1 MRLAIVR
8 GAAIASIGMIAVC
21 VPTGW
26 DRNGNV
32 ERAEMLHRQTC
43 APARFGAVQAV
54 LPSPADLG
62 TSRFEFRLP
71 VDSEVP
77 AERVPPGTRITPT
90 VEKRPPTSVTQTTR
104 VVSAAPVAALRVSA
118 PRVPKLFVAGIRDLQ
133 SELKRL
139 GCYPG
144 PIDGDWGPA
153 SRYAAAKFT
162 GAVNASLPV
171 DKPEPA
177 LLALARR
184 HDGAC
189 TKPTQSSAIVTAST
203 TPIKRAPITRSPVRS
218 QATSFENTSASR
230 DATARTERPKAPNA
244 WDAPRV
250 VRANGMRAPANGI
263 LATGSDLA
271 PAFQGESPVERRLA
285 LGAEPQR
292 PHVAS
297 PSKPKI
303 RRATARNKTY
313 RRRVVHRSTRARRR
327 SRNRYRTVRRNR
339 GTWQRR
345 VLRSFNPSAP

>member
-8 GAAIASIGMIAVC
+8 GAAIAFIGTVAVC

-32 ERAEMLHRQTC
+32 ERAEMLHRQAF

-54 LPSPADLG
+54 LMSPADLR

-71 VDSEVP
+71 VDAEVST
-77 AERVPPGTRITPT
+77 ERVPPGTRITPT

-104 VVSAAPVAALRVSA
+104 VVSAAPLPRPRVSA
-118 PRVPKLFVAGIRDLQ
+118 PRVPKLSVTGIRDLQ

-139 GCYPG
+139 GYYPG

-153 SRYAAAKFT
+153 SRYAAARFT
-162 GAVNASLPV
+162 GAVNAALQV

-189 TKPTQSSAIVTAST
+189 AKTLQSSAIVTAST
-203 TPIKRAPITRSPVRS
+203 TPITRAPLTRTVVRS
-218 QATSFENTSASR
+218 EGMSFEGTKA
-230 DATARTERPKAPNA
+230 ARTKAPKSPNA

-250 VRANGMRAPANGI
+250 VRANGMLAPANSI
-263 LATGSDLA
+263 LATGNDLV
-271 PAFQGESPVERRLA
+271 PAFQGESQIERRLDP
-285 LGAEPQR
+285 GAKRQSQR
-292 PHVAS
+292 VAR
-297 PSKPKI
+297 PAKPMT
-303 RRATARNKTY
+303 RRATARNTTY
-313 RRRVVHRSTRARRR
+313 TRRVTARAPRARRR
-327 SRNRYRTVRRNR
+327 SRGRYQTARRSRKNWERRILQTVN
-339 GTWQRR
+339 
-345 VLRSFNPSAP
+345 LSAQ